1 MGAPQIILIV
11 LISIQLLANAYMHGK
26 PRDGK
31 HNMFTSL
38 VDDGLLI
45 WILIAGGFFN

>member
-11 LISIQLLANAYMHGK
+11 LISIRLLANAYMHGK

-31 HNMFTSL
+31 YNMFASL
-38 VDDGLLI
+38 VDAGLLI

>member
-11 LISIQLLANAYMHGK
+11 LISIRLLANAYMHGK

-31 HNMFTSL
+31 HNMFVEL
-38 VDDGLLI
+38 VDVGLLI
-45 WILIAGGFFN
+45 WILIAGGFFH

>member
-11 LISIQLLANAYMHGK
+11 SISIRLLVNAYMHGK

-31 HNMFTSL
+31 YNMFTSL
-38 VDDGLLI
+38 ADEGLMI
-45 WILIAGGFFN
+45 WIIIAGGFFN